1 MTQAEQSLHT
11 WLQEYLRYLE
21 VERGASVYTL
31 RNYGREI
38 GEFVAFLEEHGI
50 SSWADVTPRLLE
62 EWLGELARSGMA
74 PASVSR
80 RLYEVRAF
88 FRFLTRRGYLE
99 ETRIGLVNGPKLGR
113 RLPRYLSVDEVFA
126 LLRAANGDTPYAL
139 RDRAILELL
148 YATGIRLGELVAL
161 NVEDVNL
168 SRRELWVREGKGG
181 EERIALFGRTAAM
194 ALRTYL
200 EHGRPQLVSP
210 KQSSPALF
218 LNRYGGRLSRVS
230 ITKIVRDYA
239 KLAGIRKKVTPHML
253 RHSFATH
260 LMEGGAD
267 IRVVQELLGHK
278 SPQTTQIYTHVSQQ
292 HLKEIYDR
300 YHPRAREVASHEP
313 ETGEHDPPAE
323 VERAP
328 QRRRP

>member
-11 WLQEYLRYLE
+11 WLQDYLRYLE
-21 VERGASVYTL
+21 IERGVSPYTL

-38 GEFVAFLEEHGI
+38 AEFAAFLAERGI
-50 SSWADVTPRLLE
+50 YQWDRVTPRLLE
-62 EWLGELARSGMA
+62 EWLGERARAGIA
-74 PASVSR
+74 PASISR

-88 FRFLTRRGYLE
+88 FHFLARRGYLE
-99 ETRIGLVNGPKLGR
+99 KNPLAGVGGPKLGR
-113 RLPRYLSVDEVFA
+113 RLPRYLTVDEVFA
-126 LLRAANGDTPYAL
+126 LLNAANDASPFGL

-148 YATGIRLGELVAL
+148 YGSGIRLGELVAL
-161 NVEDVNL
+161 NVDDVDL
-168 SRRELWVREGKGG
+168 QRRELWVREGKGG
-181 EERIALFGRTAAM
+181 EERIALFGQAAAS

-200 EHGRPQLVSP
+200 ERARPHLVDVHHPSR
-210 KQSSPALF
+210 ALF

-230 ITKIVRDYA
+230 VTNIVHRYA
-239 KLAGIRKKVTPHML
+239 RLAGIRKNVTPHML

-267 IRVVQELLGHK
+267 VRVVQELLGHK

-300 YHPRAREVASHEP
+300 YHPRAQGVVSHERHDDKHEPPP
-313 ETGEHDPPAE
+313 EEIA
-323 VERAP
+323 
-328 QRRRP
+328 

>member
-1 MTQAEQSLHT
+1 MARAEQSLHT
-11 WLQEYLRYLE
+11 WLQEYLRYLD
-21 VERGASVYTL
+21 VERGASPYTL
-31 RNYGREI
+31 RNYSREI
-38 GEFVAFLEEHGI
+38 GEFAAFLEERDI
-50 SSWADVTPRLLE
+50 TSWADVTPRLLE

-88 FRFLTRRGYLE
+88 FQFLSKRGYLE
-99 ETRIGLVNGPKLGR
+99 ESRIGLVSGPRVGR

-126 LLRAANGDTPYAL
+126 LMRAAAGDTPYAL

-148 YATGIRLGELVAL
+148 YGAGIRLGELVAL
-161 NVEDVNL
+161 NVDDVDL
-168 SRRELWVREGKGG
+168 QRRELWVREGKGG
-181 EERIALFGRTAAM
+181 EERIALFGEAAAM
-194 ALRTYL
+194 ALRAYL
-200 EHGRPQLVSP
+200 QKGRPQLINP
-210 KQSSPALF
+210 KRPSPALF

-230 ITKIVRDYA
+230 ITKIVHNYA
-239 KLAGIRKKVTPHML
+239 KLAGIRKNVTPHML

-267 IRVVQELLGHK
+267 IRIVQELLGHR

-300 YHPRAREVASHEP
+300 YHPRAQGSASHESKLRDHSSP
-313 ETGEHDPPAE
+313 EEPA
-323 VERAP
+323 
-328 QRRRP
+328 